1 MPLLSIHRIKMTK
14 ITALAQ
20 WQQFHAENPDVDFV
34 WVFFTTYIGTNLV
47 RIIPMPEFK
56 RLLETD
62 QGISVPRVILH
73 VLPYDNVA
81 EGGTLTGSF
90 FLKPDPRCLSPY
102 MDKNRAIVMSTWTDK
117 EKLPMAEC
125 ARSKLDTLARLIE
138 QQSNCSILV
147 GFELEFCFL
156 RQRPLGN
163 GNVEYETVNAD
174 HSWCSMTREDE
185 LLLGILEEAVL
196 ALRDVGIMVQQ
207 FHAELA
213 PGQWEFVLPPD
224 SPLRAVDAL
233 VLARQVVMKVANK
246 HGYRATLYPR
256 LLPEQPGTGAHVHI
270 SLSSDEVNLPTVESF
285 FAGILDHFTSISA
298 FTLSQEISYGRVVG
312 GIGSGGDYV
321 CWGWENRETILR
333 RISSDRFEIKMM
345 DGLANPYLGLCAL
358 LAAGLD
364 GLVLGSFLS
373 AGPCTVEPSKMSD
386 QERAA
391 LGIKTM
397 PCELAQSLKHL
408 EENEQ
413 LKQILSDSLV
423 STYLTVKR
431 SEIKVVQQMTPEERR
446 AWFVSKY

>member
-1 MPLLSIHRIKMTK
+1 MAKT
-14 ITALAQ
+14 TALTQ
-20 WQQFHAENPDVDFV
+20 WQQFHAKNPDVDFV

-47 RIIPMPEFK
+47 RIIPVPEFK
-56 RLLETD
+56 RLLEMD
-62 QGISVPRVILH
+62 QGISVPKVILH
-73 VLPYDNVA
+73 VLPHDNVA

-90 FLKPDPRCLSPY
+90 VLKPDPRWLSPCIN
-102 MDKNRAIVMSTWTDK
+102 KNKAIVMSTWSHK
-117 EKLPMAEC
+117 ENFPMGEC
-125 ARSKLDTLARLIE
+125 ARSMLDNLERLIE
-138 QQSNCSILV
+138 QKSNCSILV
-147 GFELEFCFL
+147 GFELEFCLL
-156 RQRPLGN
+156 RQRTLDN
-163 GNVEYETVNAD
+163 GKVEYETVNAD

-196 ALRDVGIMVQQ
+196 ALQNVGIMVQQ

-233 VLARQVVMKVANK
+233 VIARQVVMKVANK

-256 LLPEQPGTGAHVHI
+256 LSPEQPGTGAHVHI
-270 SLSSDEVNLPTVESF
+270 SLNSDKVNLPTVESF

-298 FTLSQEISYGRVVG
+298 FTLPQDISYGRVVG

-358 LAAGLD
+358 LAGGLD
-364 GLVLGSFLS
+364 GLVRGSSLS
-373 AGPCTVEPSKMSD
+373 AGPCTIEPSNMSD

-397 PCELAQSLKHL
+397 PSDLAQSLKNL
-408 EENEQ
+408 EANGH

-423 STYLTVKR
+423 STYVTVKR

-446 AWFVSKY
+446 AWFISKY

>member
-1 MPLLSIHRIKMTK
+1 MAKT
-14 ITALAQ
+14 TALTQ
-20 WQQFHAENPDVDFV
+20 WQQFHAKNPDVDFV

-47 RIIPMPEFK
+47 RIIPTPEFK

-62 QGISVPRVILH
+62 QGISVPMVILH
-73 VLPYDNVA
+73 VLPHDNVA

-90 FLKPDPRCLSPY
+90 LLKPDPRCLSPY
-102 MDKNRAIVMSTWTDK
+102 MDKNKAIVMSTWTHK
-117 EKLPMAEC
+117 GNFPMGEC
-125 ARSKLDTLARLIE
+125 ARSKLDSLERLIE
-138 QQSNCSILV
+138 QKSNCSILV
-147 GFELEFCFL
+147 GFELEFCLL
-156 RQRPLGN
+156 RQRTLDN
-163 GNVEYETVNAD
+163 GKVEYETVNAD

-224 SPLRAVDAL
+224 TPLRAVDAL
-233 VLARQVVMKVANK
+233 LLARQVVMKVANK

-256 LLPEQPGTGAHVHI
+256 LSPEQPGTGAHVHI
-270 SLSSDEVNLPTVESF
+270 SLNSETVDLPTVESF

-298 FTLSQEISYGRVVG
+298 FTLPQKISYGRVVG
-312 GIGSGGDYV
+312 GIGVGV
-321 CWGWENRETILR
+321 TIE
-333 RISSDRFEIKMM
+333 RFEIKMM

-364 GLVLGSFLS
+364 GLVQGSFLS
-373 AGPCTVEPSKMSD
+373 AGPCTIEPSQMSD
-386 QERAA
+386 QKRAA

-397 PCELAQSLKHL
+397 PCELAQSLTNL
-408 EENEQ
+408 EANDH
-413 LKQILSDSLV
+413 LKQILGDSLV

-431 SEIKVVQQMTPEERR
+431 SELKVLQQMTPEERR

>member
-1 MPLLSIHRIKMTK
+1 MAKT
-14 ITALAQ
+14 TALTQ
-20 WQQFHAENPDVDFV
+20 WQQFHAKNPDVDFV

-47 RIIPMPEFK
+47 RIIPVPEFK
-56 RLLETD
+56 RLLEMD
-62 QGISVPRVILH
+62 QGISVPKVILH
-73 VLPYDNVA
+73 VLPHDNVA

-90 FLKPDPRCLSPY
+90 VLKPDPRWLSPCIN
-102 MDKNRAIVMSTWTDK
+102 KNKAIVMSTWSHK
-117 EKLPMAEC
+117 ENFPMGEC
-125 ARSKLDTLARLIE
+125 ARSMLDNLERLIE
-138 QQSNCSILV
+138 QKSNCSILV
-147 GFELEFCFL
+147 GFELEFCLL
-156 RQRPLGN
+156 RQRTLDN
-163 GNVEYETVNAD
+163 GKVEYETVNAD

-196 ALRDVGIMVQQ
+196 ALQNVGIMVQQ

-233 VLARQVVMKVANK
+233 VIARQVVMKVANK

-256 LLPEQPGTGAHVHI
+256 LSPEQPGTGAHVHI
-270 SLSSDEVNLPTVESF
+270 SLNSDKVNLPTVESF

-298 FTLSQEISYGRVVG
+298 FTLPQEISYGRVVG

-321 CWGWENRETILR
+321 CWGWENRETVLR

-358 LAAGLD
+358 LAGGLD
-364 GLVLGSFLS
+364 GLVRGSSLS
-373 AGPCTVEPSKMSD
+373 AGPCTIEPSNMSD

-397 PCELAQSLKHL
+397 PSDLAQSLKNL
-408 EENEQ
+408 EANGH

-423 STYLTVKR
+423 STYVTVKR

-446 AWFVSKY
+446 AWFISKY

>member
-1 MPLLSIHRIKMTK
+1 MAKT
-14 ITALAQ
+14 TALTQ
-20 WQQFHAENPDVDFV
+20 WQQFHAKNPDVDFV

-47 RIIPMPEFK
+47 RIIPVPEFK
-56 RLLETD
+56 RLLEMD
-62 QGISVPRVILH
+62 QGISVPKVILH
-73 VLPYDNVA
+73 VLPHDNVA

-90 FLKPDPRCLSPY
+90 VLKPDPRWLSPCIN
-102 MDKNRAIVMSTWTDK
+102 KNKAIVMSTWSHK
-117 EKLPMAEC
+117 ENFPMGEC
-125 ARSKLDTLARLIE
+125 ARSMLDNLESLIE
-138 QQSNCSILV
+138 QKSNCSILV
-147 GFELEFCFL
+147 GFELEFCLL
-156 RQRPLGN
+156 RQRTLDN
-163 GNVEYETVNAD
+163 GKVEYETVNAD

-196 ALRDVGIMVQQ
+196 ALQNVGIMVQQ

-233 VLARQVVMKVANK
+233 VIARQVVMKVANK

-256 LLPEQPGTGAHVHI
+256 LSPEQPGTGAHVHI
-270 SLSSDEVNLPTVESF
+270 SLNSDKVNLPTVESF

-298 FTLSQEISYGRVVG
+298 FTLPQEISYGRVVG

-358 LAAGLD
+358 LAGGLD
-364 GLVLGSFLS
+364 GLVRGSSLS
-373 AGPCTVEPSKMSD
+373 AGPCTIEPSNMSD

-397 PCELAQSLKHL
+397 PSDLAQSLKNL
-408 EENEQ
+408 EANGH

-423 STYLTVKR
+423 STYVTVKR

-446 AWFVSKY
+446 AWFISKY

>member
-1 MPLLSIHRIKMTK
+1 MAKT
-14 ITALAQ
+14 TALTQ
-20 WQQFHAENPDVDFV
+20 WQQFHAKNPDVDFV

-47 RIIPMPEFK
+47 RIIPVPEFK
-56 RLLETD
+56 RLLEMD
-62 QGISVPRVILH
+62 QGISVPKVILH
-73 VLPYDNVA
+73 VLPHDNVA

-90 FLKPDPRCLSPY
+90 VLKPDPRCLSPCIN
-102 MDKNRAIVMSTWTDK
+102 KNKAIVMSTWSHK
-117 EKLPMAEC
+117 ENFPMGEC
-125 ARSKLDTLARLIE
+125 ARSMLDNLERLIE
-138 QQSNCSILV
+138 QKSNCSILV
-147 GFELEFCFL
+147 GFELEFCLL
-156 RQRPLGN
+156 RQRTLDN
-163 GNVEYETVNAD
+163 GKVEYETVNAD

-196 ALRDVGIMVQQ
+196 ALQNVGIMVQQ

-233 VLARQVVMKVANK
+233 VIARQVVTKVANK

-256 LLPEQPGTGAHVHI
+256 LSPEQPGTGAHVHI
-270 SLSSDEVNLPTVESF
+270 SLNSDKVDLPTVESF

-298 FTLSQEISYGRVVG
+298 FTLPQEISYGRVVG

-358 LAAGLD
+358 LAGGLD
-364 GLVLGSFLS
+364 GLVRGSSLS
-373 AGPCTVEPSKMSD
+373 AGPCTIEPSNMSD

-397 PCELAQSLKHL
+397 PSDLAQSLKNL
-408 EENEQ
+408 EANGH

-423 STYLTVKR
+423 STYVTVKR

-446 AWFVSKY
+446 AWFISKY